1 MAAKRRMSLSF
12 RRAID
17 LLEDRGGDL
26 DLNDL
31 GFLLTVLRDDAVQ
44 DETWEVLQDFTE
56 QLWEKTHR
64 SSS

>member
-1 MAAKRRMSLSF
+1 MATKRRMSLSF

-17 LLEDRGGDL
+17 LLEEQGGDL

-44 DETWEVLQDFTE
+44 DKTWEVLQDFTE

>member
-1 MAAKRRMSLSF
+1 MSF

-17 LLEDRGGDL
+17 LLEDQGGDL

-44 DETWEVLQDFTE
+44 DETWRVLQDFTK
-56 QLWEKTHR
+56 QLWEKTHG